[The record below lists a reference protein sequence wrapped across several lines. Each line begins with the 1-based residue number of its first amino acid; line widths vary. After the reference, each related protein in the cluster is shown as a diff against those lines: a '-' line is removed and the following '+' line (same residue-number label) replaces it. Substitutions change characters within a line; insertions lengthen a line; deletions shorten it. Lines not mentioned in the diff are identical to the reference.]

1 LEGISLLKIHEALIV
16 LSMILIIFST
26 PQEITSE
33 NMGFY
38 VESAVLT
45 VYRDGIVHIVQDIR
59 VNETIPDIT
68 LPILSGS
75 AYNILAIDENGS
87 VLDYEINGSNI
98 TIFTLGATGVT
109 LEYDTKELTSMKAG
123 VWTIS
128 FKSPYNVTL
137 KLPENAEVI
146 FLSDAPSSIN
156 IEDNRILVSLFPGEW
171 EISYIFPAIQPVNF
185 RVTDLRVSP
194 ESVRSGESVR
204 VSVLVMN
211 VGGETGFY
219 DVVLEV
225 NGSVEDRRTIMLDR
239 GESIRVNFT
248 VSRDKPGTY
257 IVEIA
262 GLRGKFIV
270 REASAFPTHLILLP
284 ILFTAALTF
293 SLMLIRWRRKP
304 SINRIFK
311 RHPYLRQEEKEVL
324 LFIAENGGRAF
335 ESEIRRRFPKIPRT
349 SLWRLVRRLEREGI
363 VRVRKVGYGNLVE
376 LTGS

>member
-1 LEGISLLKIHEALIV
+1 MEGISLLKVHGALIV

-26 PQEITSE
+26 PPEITSD
-33 NMGFY
+33 NMGFQ
-38 VESAVLT
+38 VESVVLT
-45 VYRDGIVHIVQDIR
+45 VYRDGIVHTVLDIR

-75 AYNILAIDENGS
+75 AYNILAIDENES

-98 TIFTLGATGVT
+98 TIFTLGATEVT

-137 KLPENAEVI
+137 KLPESAEVI

-156 IEDNRILVSLFPGEW
+156 IEEKRIVVSLFPGEW
-171 EISYIFPAIQPVNF
+171 EISYIFPTVQPLNF
-185 RVTDLRVSP
+185 RVTDLRISP
-194 ESVRSGESVR
+194 EFVRSGEAVT

-211 VGGETGFY
+211 VGEETGFY
-219 DVVLEV
+219 DIVLEV

-239 GESIRVNFT
+239 GESVRVNFT

-304 SINRIFK
+304 SVNRIFK

-363 VRVRKVGYGNLVE
+363 VKVRKVGYGNLVE
-376 LTGS
+376 LKG

>member
-1 LEGISLLKIHEALIV
+1 LEGISLLKVHGALIV

-26 PQEITSE
+26 PHEITSE
-33 NMGFY
+33 NMGFH

-45 VYRDGIVHIVQDIR
+45 VYRDGIVHIVQDIK

-137 KLPENAEVI
+137 KLPESAEVI

-156 IEDNRILVSLFPGEW
+156 IEDKRIVVSLFPGEW
-171 EISYIFPAIQPVNF
+171 EISYIFPVIQTLNF
-185 RVTDLRVSP
+185 RVTDLRVSS
-194 ESVRSGESVR
+194 EFVGSGEAVT

-211 VGGETGFY
+211 VGGETGLY

-225 NGSVEDRRTIMLDR
+225 NGSVEDRRTIMLDG
-239 GESIRVNFT
+239 GESVRINFT
-248 VSRDKPGTY
+248 ISRDKPGTY

-262 GLRGKFIV
+262 GLKGKFVV
-270 REASAFPTHLILLP
+270 RETSVFPTHLILLP
-284 ILFTAALTF
+284 VIFAALTF
-293 SLMLIRWRRKP
+293 SLILIRWRRKP

-324 LFIAENGGRAF
+324 LFLAENGGRAF
-335 ESEIRRRFPKIPRT
+335 ESEIRRRFPEIPRT

-376 LTGS
+376 LKG

>member
-1 LEGISLLKIHEALIV
+1 
-16 LSMILIIFST
+16 MIMIIFST
-26 PQEITSE
+26 SPMTMSE
-33 NMGFY
+33 NMGFH
-38 VESAVLT
+38 VESVVLI
-45 VYRDGIVHIVQDIR
+45 VYRDGIVHIVQDIK

-68 LPILSGS
+68 LPIISGT
-75 AYNILAIDENGS
+75 AYNILVIDENGS
-87 VLDYEINGSNI
+87 VLDYEINGSSI
-98 TIFTLGATGVT
+98 TIFTLGATEVI

-128 FKSPYNVTL
+128 FKSPYNVTV
-137 KLPENAEVI
+137 KLPERAEVI

-156 IEDNRILVSLFPGEW
+156 IEDKRIVVSLFPGEW
-171 EISYIFPAIQPVNF
+171 EISYIFPVVQPLNF
-185 RVTDLRVSP
+185 RVSDLRVSP
-194 ESVRSGESVR
+194 KFVRSGEAVT

-211 VGGETGFY
+211 VGEETGFY
-219 DVVLEV
+219 DIVLEV
-225 NGSVEDRRTIMLDR
+225 NDSVEDRRTIMLDR

-376 LTGS
+376 LKG

>member
-1 LEGISLLKIHEALIV
+1 MEGISLLKVHGALIV
-16 LSMILIIFST
+16 LSMILIIFSM
-26 PQEITSE
+26 PREITSE
-33 NMGFY
+33 NMGFQ
-38 VESAVLT
+38 VESVVLT

-87 VLDYEINGSNI
+87 LLDYEINGSNI
-98 TIFTLGATGVT
+98 TIFTLGATKVA

-123 VWTIS
+123 VWTVS

-156 IEDNRILVSLFPGEW
+156 IEERRIVVSLFPGEW
-171 EISYIFPAIQPVNF
+171 EISYIFPVIQPVNF

-194 ESVRSGESVR
+194 EFVRSGEAVR

-211 VGGETGFY
+211 VGVETGFY

-239 GESIRVNFT
+239 
-248 VSRDKPGTY
+248 
-257 IVEIA
+257 
-262 GLRGKFIV
+262 
-270 REASAFPTHLILLP
+270 
-284 ILFTAALTF
+284 
-293 SLMLIRWRRKP
+293 
-304 SINRIFK
+304 
-311 RHPYLRQEEKEVL
+311 
-324 LFIAENGGRAF
+324 
-335 ESEIRRRFPKIPRT
+335 
-349 SLWRLVRRLEREGI
+349 
-363 VRVRKVGYGNLVE
+363 
-376 LTGS
+376 

>member
-1 LEGISLLKIHEALIV
+1 MEGISLLKVHGALIV
-16 LSMILIIFST
+16 LSMILIIFSK

-33 NMGFY
+33 NMGFH
-38 VESAVLT
+38 VESVILT
-45 VYRDGIVHIVQDIR
+45 VYRDGIVHILQDIR

-75 AYNILAIDENGS
+75 AYNVLAIDENGS

-98 TIFTLGATGVT
+98 TIFTLGATKVA

-156 IEDNRILVSLFPGEW
+156 IEDKRIVVSLFSGEW
-171 EISYIFPAIQPVNF
+171 EISYIFPVIQPLNF
-185 RVTDLRVSP
+185 RVTDLRVNP
-194 ESVRSGESVR
+194 EIVRSGEAVT

-211 VGGETGFY
+211 VGGETGLY

-225 NGSVEDRRTIMLDR
+225 NGSVEDRRTIMLDG
-239 GESIRVNFT
+239 GESVRINFT
-248 VSRDKPGTY
+248 ISRDKPGTY

-262 GLRGKFIV
+262 GLKGKFVV
-270 REASAFPTHLILLP
+270 RETSVFPTHLILLP
-284 ILFTAALTF
+284 FIIAALTF
-293 SLMLIRWRRKP
+293 SLILIRWRRKP
-304 SINRIFK
+304 NINRIFK

-324 LFIAENGGRAF
+324 LFLAENGGRAF

-376 LTGS
+376 LKG

>member
-1 LEGISLLKIHEALIV
+1 LEGISLLKVHGALIV

-26 PQEITSE
+26 PREITSE
-33 NMGFY
+33 NMGFQ
-38 VESAVLT
+38 VESVVLT

-98 TIFTLGATGVT
+98 TIFTLGATKVA

-137 KLPENAEVI
+137 KLPESAEVI

-156 IEDNRILVSLFPGEW
+156 IEDKRIVVSLFSGEW
-171 EISYIFPAIQPVNF
+171 EISYIFPVIQPLNF
-185 RVTDLRVSP
+185 RVTDLRVNP
-194 ESVRSGESVR
+194 EIVRSGEAVT

-211 VGGETGFY
+211 VGGETGLY

-225 NGSVEDRRTIMLDR
+225 NGSVEDRRTIMLDG
-239 GESIRVNFT
+239 GESVRINFT
-248 VSRDKPGTY
+248 ISRDKPGTY

-262 GLRGKFIV
+262 GLKGKFVV
-270 REASAFPTHLILLP
+270 RETSVFPTHLILLP
-284 ILFTAALTF
+284 FIIAALTF
-293 SLMLIRWRRKP
+293 SLILIRWRRKP
-304 SINRIFK
+304 NINRIFK

-324 LFIAENGGRAF
+324 LFLAENGGRAF

-376 LTGS
+376 LKG

>member
-1 LEGISLLKIHEALIV
+1 
-16 LSMILIIFST
+16 M
-26 PQEITSE
+26 ITSE
-33 NMGFY
+33 NMGFH
-38 VESAVLT
+38 VESVVLI
-45 VYRDGIVHIVQDIR
+45 VYRDGIVHIVQDIK

-68 LPILSGS
+68 LPIISGT
-75 AYNILAIDENGS
+75 AYNILVIDENGS
-87 VLDYEINGSNI
+87 VLDYEINGSSI
-98 TIFTLGATGVT
+98 TIFTLGATEVI

-128 FKSPYNVTL
+128 FKSPYNVTV
-137 KLPENAEVI
+137 KLPERAEVI

-156 IEDNRILVSLFPGEW
+156 IEDKRIVASLFPGEW
-171 EISYIFPAIQPVNF
+171 EISYIFPVVQPLNF

-194 ESVRSGESVR
+194 KFVRSGEAVT

-211 VGGETGFY
+211 VGEETGFY
-219 DVVLEV
+219 DIVLEV
-225 NGSVEDRRTIMLDR
+225 NDSVEDRRTIMLDR

>member
-1 LEGISLLKIHEALIV
+1 MEGISLLKIHEALIV

-33 NMGFY
+33 NMGFH
-38 VESAVLT
+38 VESVILT
-45 VYRDGIVHIVQDIR
+45 VYRDGIVHILQDIR

-75 AYNILAIDENGS
+75 AYNVLAIDENGS

-98 TIFTLGATGVT
+98 TIFTLGATEVT
-109 LEYDTKELTSMKAG
+109 LEYDTKQLTSMKTG
-123 VWTIS
+123 VWTIF
-128 FKSPYNVTL
+128 FKSPYNVTV

-156 IEDNRILVSLFPGEW
+156 IEDKRIVLSLFPGEW
-171 EISYIFPAIQPVNF
+171 EISYIFPIIQLFNF
-185 RVTDLRVSP
+185 RVADLRVSP
-194 ESVRSGESVR
+194 EFVRSGEAVT

-211 VGGETGFY
+211 VGEESGFY

-239 GESIRVNFT
+239 GESVRINFT
-248 VSRDKPGTY
+248 ISRDKPGTY

-262 GLRGKFIV
+262 GLRGKFVV
-270 REASAFPTHLILLP
+270 RETLVFPTHLIFLLV
-284 ILFTAALTF
+284 LFAAALTF
-293 SLMLIRWRRKP
+293 SIILIKWRRKP

-376 LTGS
+376 LKG

>member
-1 LEGISLLKIHEALIV
+1 MEGISLLKVHGALIV

-26 PQEITSE
+26 PHEITSE
-33 NMGFY
+33 NMGFH

-45 VYRDGIVHIVQDIR
+45 VYRDGIVHIVQDIK

-137 KLPENAEVI
+137 KLPESAEVI

-156 IEDNRILVSLFPGEW
+156 IEDKRIVVSLFPGEW
-171 EISYIFPAIQPVNF
+171 EISYIFPVIQTLNF
-185 RVTDLRVSP
+185 RVTDLRVSS
-194 ESVRSGESVR
+194 EFVGSGEAVT

-211 VGGETGFY
+211 VGGETGLY

-225 NGSVEDRRTIMLDR
+225 NGSVEDRRTIMLDG
-239 GESIRVNFT
+239 GESVRINFT
-248 VSRDKPGTY
+248 ISRDKPGTY

-262 GLRGKFIV
+262 GLKGKFVV
-270 REASAFPTHLILLP
+270 RETSVFPTHLILLP
-284 ILFTAALTF
+284 VIFAALTF
-293 SLMLIRWRRKP
+293 SLILIRWRRKP

-324 LFIAENGGRAF
+324 MFIAENGGRAF

>member
-1 LEGISLLKIHEALIV
+1 
-16 LSMILIIFST
+16 MILIIFSK

-33 NMGFY
+33 NMGFH
-38 VESAVLT
+38 VESVILT
-45 VYRDGIVHIVQDIR
+45 VYRDGIVHILQDIR

-75 AYNILAIDENGS
+75 AYNVLAIDENGS

-98 TIFTLGATGVT
+98 TIFTLGATKVA

-137 KLPENAEVI
+137 KLPESAEVI

-156 IEDNRILVSLFPGEW
+156 IEDKRIVVSLFSGEW
-171 EISYIFPAIQPVNF
+171 EISYIFPVIQPLNF
-185 RVTDLRVSP
+185 RVTDLRVNP
-194 ESVRSGESVR
+194 EIVRSGEAVT

-211 VGGETGFY
+211 VGGETGLY

-225 NGSVEDRRTIMLDR
+225 NGSVEDRRTIMLDG
-239 GESIRVNFT
+239 GESVRINFT
-248 VSRDKPGTY
+248 ISRDKPGTY

-262 GLRGKFIV
+262 GLKGKFVV
-270 REASAFPTHLILLP
+270 RETSVFPTHLILLP
-284 ILFTAALTF
+284 FIIAALTF
-293 SLMLIRWRRKP
+293 SLILIRWRRKP
-304 SINRIFK
+304 NINRIFK

-324 LFIAENGGRAF
+324 LFLAENGGRAF

-376 LTGS
+376 LKG